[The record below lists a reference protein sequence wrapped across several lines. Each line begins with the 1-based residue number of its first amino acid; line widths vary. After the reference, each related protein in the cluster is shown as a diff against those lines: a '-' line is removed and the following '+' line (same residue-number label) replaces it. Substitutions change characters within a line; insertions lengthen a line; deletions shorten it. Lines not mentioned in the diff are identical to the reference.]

1 MTKAL
6 HDFVKR
12 AWLAIVST
20 HAQYRFMVSHKS
32 IFFVSDVSV
41 FYDFLCFFFVC
52 LFFPSAGRDDRPL
65 YCTVPC
71 NEAWQFDVWMMCLD
85 CGFKCFGAFFFFNFF
100 QSCQAVRRAR
110 TREHW
115 CELLIGIHAVK
126 TGFFLNLSTRER
138 NDRNVYTEF
147 LVTC

>member
-12 AWLAIVST
+12 AWLASVST
-20 HAQYRFMVSHKS
+20 QHAQYRFMVSHKS
-32 IFFVSDVSV
+32 IFFVSDVFV

-52 LFFPSAGRDDRPL
+52 FFFPSAGRDDRPL

-85 CGFKCFGAFFFFNFF
+85 CGFKCFGAFFKFLPKLPSSEKSQNE
-100 QSCQAVRRAR
+100 R
-110 TREHW
+110 T
-115 CELLIGIHAVK
+115 
-126 TGFFLNLSTRER
+126 
-138 NDRNVYTEF
+138 
-147 LVTC
+147 LV